1 MTSKLVDL
9 INKLSE
15 IYIEECRGCKERN
28 KIKSVSDFIGL
39 NKLDHNCNKCKK
51 RWLTPI
57 SGLIKKFPNT
67 YEFCNGDT
75 NKFILLLRKNVYP
88 YECIDNWERFDE
100 TLPEKK
106 SFYSELYFE
115 DTTDEDY
122 MHAQKVFEEFNIKN
136 LGEYQM

>member
-100 TLPEKK
+100 TSLPEKNLFIVNYILK
-106 SFYSELYFE
+106 ILLMKTICMLKKYL
-115 DTTDEDY
+115 
-122 MHAQKVFEEFNIKN
+122 KN
-136 LGEYQM
+136 LTLKI